1 MSQKEQQYK
10 TKHTDITPHIA
21 VAVSGSI
28 YNERVI
34 REARRAAYKEH
45 AKFTAVYIDTFETRS
60 ESRLQDHYV
69 HKNLM
74 LAKSLGAEIKV
85 LYAQDIAK
93 TLIHWCDKA
102 FVTKLVLGQS
112 ERPRW
117 KEYFKKSLIE
127 QINHTRT
134 ISN

>member
-1 MSQKEQQYK
+1 MSIKSNARK
-10 TKHTDITPHIA
+10 IT
-21 VAVSGSI
+21 
-28 YNERVI
+28 
-34 REARRAAYKEH
+34 
-45 AKFTAVYIDTFETRS
+45 
-60 ESRLQDHYV
+60 
-69 HKNLM
+69 
-74 LAKSLGAEIKV
+74 GAEIKV

-127 QINHTRT
+127 QINHART

>member
-74 LAKSLGAEIKV
+74 LAKSLV
-85 LYAQDIAK
+85 LKSKYCMHRISRK
-93 TLIHWCDKA
+93 PIHWCDKA